1 MGAFILFILGGLWF
15 TAIAGLVS
23 EKLDR
28 VIELLEREEERN
40 A

>member
-15 TAIAGLVS
+15 TAIAGIVS

-28 VIELLEREEERN
+28 VIELLEKEEG
-40 A
+40 

>member
-15 TAIAGLVS
+15 TIIAGIVS

-28 VIELLEREEERN
+28 VIELLEREEG
-40 A
+40 

>member
-15 TAIAGLVS
+15 TTIAGIVS

-28 VIELLEREEERN
+28 VIELLEREEG
-40 A
+40 